1 MDYLSKELIR
11 TYSFSTRQYGADYT
25 AKEFKFNGRTYMKYG
40 ELQEVT
46 FVGNLYKVFD
56 PSINRNKYMLM
67 IGLAKQHPCDLSTSR
82 EEGLDIAN
90 THAHENPSI
99 VMEVQKTFDDEMFL
113 QFCCTYA
120 SMMRRAFI
128 KTRQEIAEMK
138 KILGSPNER

>member
-11 TYSFSTRQYGADYT
+11 TYTFNTRKYGADY
-25 AKEFKFNGRTYMKYG
+25 AVREFKFNGRTYAKYG

-56 PSINRNKYMLM
+56 PSINRSKYMLM
-67 IGLAKQHPCDLSTSR
+67 IGFAKQHPCDLSTSR

-99 VMEVQKTFDDEMFL
+99 IMEVQESFNKD
-113 QFCCTYA
+113 QFGTICISYVDIV
-120 SMMRRAFI
+120 MRRSFV
-128 KTRQEIAEMK
+128 KTPQEIAELK
-138 KILGSPNER
+138 KNNAEF